1 MGKQKKRYMKRIL
14 CGLLVS
20 AMIATS
26 LIAPDMTAY
35 AAPADGTATVAQEDN
50 GGQNV
55 ETPKNEGGVRGSF

>member
-26 LIAPDMTAY
+26 LIVPDMTAY
-35 AAPADGTATVAQEDN
+35 AASADGVEAATTDH
-50 GGQNV
+50 GGQS
-55 ETPKNEGGVRGSF
+55 EEAPKNEGGGVRGSF